1 MKKFVILFLIFF
13 AFCGETSTDNEIND
27 STTTSL
33 ETLEVTT
40 ESEPELYVMLM
51 WHQHQPFY
59 TKNDDGYYT
68 RPWVRVHATKDY
80 LDMVELVADYP
91 DMKAT
96 FNLTPVLLR
105 QLEDFS
111 NGAKDLYWFYTE
123 INADDLTEE
132 DKAFIVSR
140 FFDTNPKVIARF
152 PRYVELRN
160 TNQNWSTWT
169 NQDFRDLQ
177 ILFNLAWTDPKYL
190 SQEPLQDLVSRGRDF
205 TEEDKTTLLN
215 KHSELIDRV
224 IPTHA
229 ELWKTG
235 QIEITTTPYAHPIL
249 PLIFDTNLAAV
260 GDIGAE
266 LPTNRFSKP
275 TDAAIQ
281 VEKGLDLAEKLLGQ
295 RPSGMWPAEGAV
307 SQEVLGMF
315 AKEGIKWIA
324 TGEHVLSKSL
334 DIPTFKRNTKGIVT
348 NPEVLYTPWYGQ
360 LNRQDDVAIFFR
372 DLSISDQVGF
382 TYSGMSPELA
392 VADMMKALEAAR
404 EVSVTM
410 DKPLVVSIVLDGEN
424 AWEHYQNDGIDFLSL
439 MYETLTTTDWLKT
452 TTPTE
457 YIEKYG
463 PQIEKLDRVFPASW
477 FQPNF
482 ATWIGETEE
491 TYAWDYLQKTR
502 AFYDRSNASGDYTDE
517 QLEEAF
523 DFMLLAEGSDW
534 FWWYGSD
541 QSSGND
547 DYFGSAY
554 RNLLKNVYTS
564 LGEKPPAYLDIPI
577 ISPAAQLFD
586 KPSESILDSNQAL
599 LVNGSTNSNIWTNAG
614 VIETS
619 DIISKIQYRF
629 SDEHLYVSIQ
639 KSSSSMQE
647 SNPWMNTDLDIYI
660 ESPSRTKIRRSSVP
674 SKDGESSIQQFLGI
688 ETTQAIFHSGEKLK
702 DGSYFTC
709 TKRDLPNEGSVKE
722 ETFSTACLTKE
733 TTEISSS
740 GNELYLKIPLGELGS
755 LSFGDKIKFRFY
767 SDIFNDFIE
776 PSRPLALF
784 VPEVSN
790 VELFLDITDPI
801 KDDHGE
807 GTYTYPVDGVFIPG
821 SYDFEGFSAG
831 IADGSL
837 IMNFDILSAVKNP
850 WGSPRSLSVQT
861 IDVYIDKDF
870 GSNTGVKQL
879 GNYRFAKMPDES
891 GWEYHIVIEGWE
903 PQIWKSLPGGES
915 ELVTN
920 QFDIVVVPDKG
931 VIVVKIDIENQL
943 GGGNPEE
950 WHYGII
956 MMSQDGYGP
965 NGSRIR
971 EINSSAEQYRGGG
984 APNVVNHPNI
994 FDVIFP
1000 EGGVQEE
1007 YLSSYGDYEGSVD
1020 DIPTELLASI
1030 PLVSKNS

>member
-13 AFCGETSTDNEIND
+13 AFCGETSTDKEIND
-27 STTTSL
+27 SATTPVETSD
-33 ETLEVTT
+33 VTT

-160 TNQNWSTWT
+160 SNQNWSTWT

-224 IPTHA
+224 IPAHA

-295 RPSGMWPAEGAV
+295 RPTGMWPAEGAV

-404 EVSVTM
+404 EVSATM

-463 PQIEKLDRVFPASW
+463 PQIEKLDKVFPASW

-564 LGEKPPAYLDIPI
+564 LGESPPAYLDIPI

-586 KPSESILDSNQAL
+586 KPSESILNSNQAL
-599 LVNGSTNSNIWTNAG
+599 LVNGSTNSNIWTDAG

-647 SNPWMNTDLDIYI
+647 SNPWVNTDLDIYI

-674 SKDGESSIQQFLGI
+674 SKDGVTSIQQFLGI
-688 ETTQAIFHSGEKLK
+688 ETTQAIFHNGEELK

-722 ETFSTACLTKE
+722 GTFSTTCLTKE
-733 TTEISSS
+733 TTEISAS

-767 SDIFNDFIE
+767 SDIFSDFIE

-1007 YLSSYGDYEGSVD
+1007 FLSSYGDYEGSVD

>member
-13 AFCGETSTDNEIND
+13 AFCGETSTDKEIND
-27 STTTSL
+27 SATTPVETSD
-33 ETLEVTT
+33 VTT

-160 TNQNWSTWT
+160 SNQNWSTWT

-224 IPTHA
+224 IPAHA

-295 RPSGMWPAEGAV
+295 RPTGMWPAEGAV

-404 EVSVTM
+404 EVSATM

-463 PQIEKLDRVFPASW
+463 PQIEKLDKVFPASW

-564 LGEKPPAYLDIPI
+564 LGESPPAYLDIPI

-586 KPSESILDSNQAL
+586 KPSESILNSNQAL
-599 LVNGSTNSNIWTNAG
+599 LVNGSTNSNIWTDAG

-647 SNPWMNTDLDIYI
+647 SNPWVNTDLDIYI

-674 SKDGESSIQQFLGI
+674 SKDGVTSIQQFLGI
-688 ETTQAIFHSGEKLK
+688 ETTQAIFHNGEELK

-767 SDIFNDFIE
+767 SDIFSDFIE

>member
-1 MKKFVILFLIFF
+1 M
-13 AFCGETSTDNEIND
+13 
-27 STTTSL
+27 
-33 ETLEVTT
+33 
-40 ESEPELYVMLM
+40 
-51 WHQHQPFY
+51 
-59 TKNDDGYYT
+59 
-68 RPWVRVHATKDY
+68 
-80 LDMVELVADYP
+80 
-91 DMKAT
+91 
-96 FNLTPVLLR
+96 
-105 QLEDFS
+105 
-111 NGAKDLYWFYTE
+111 
-123 INADDLTEE
+123 
-132 DKAFIVSR
+132 
-140 FFDTNPKVIARF
+140 
-152 PRYVELRN
+152 
-160 TNQNWSTWT
+160 
-169 NQDFRDLQ
+169 
-177 ILFNLAWTDPKYL
+177 
-190 SQEPLQDLVSRGRDF
+190 
-205 TEEDKTTLLN
+205 
-215 KHSELIDRV
+215 
-224 IPTHA
+224 
-229 ELWKTG
+229 
-235 QIEITTTPYAHPIL
+235 
-249 PLIFDTNLAAV
+249 AAV

-266 LPTNRFSKP
+266 LPTNRFNKP

-295 RPSGMWPAEGAV
+295 RPTGMWPAEGAV

-382 TYSGMSPELA
+382 TYSGMSPEMA

-410 DKPLVVSIVLDGEN
+410 DRPLVVSIVLDGEN

-439 MYETLTTTDWLKT
+439 MYETLTTTEWLKT

-463 PQIEKLDRVFPASW
+463 PQIDKLDKVFPASW

-502 AFYDRSNASGDYTDE
+502 AFYDRSNASGEYTVE
-517 QLEEAF
+517 QLEKAF
-523 DFMLLAEGSDW
+523 DYMLLAEGSDW

-547 DYFGSAY
+547 DYFGSAF

-564 LGEKPPAYLDIPI
+564 LDQEPPAYLDIPI

-586 KPSESILDSNQAL
+586 KQSDSILNSNQAL
-599 LVNGSTNSNIWTNAG
+599 LVNGTTNTNIWSDAG
-614 VIETS
+614 AIETS

-629 SDEHLYVSIQ
+629 SDEHLYISIQ
-639 KSSSSMQE
+639 KSSSAMQE
-647 SNPWMNTDLDIYI
+647 ANPWQNTDLDIYL

-674 SKDGESSIQQFLGI
+674 FKDGEVSNQEFLGI
-688 ETTQAIFHSGEKLK
+688 ETTQAIFHRGEKLK
-702 DGSYFTC
+702 IGSYFTC
-709 TKRDLPNEGSVKE
+709 TKRDLPSEGSVKE
-722 ETFSTACLTKE
+722 ETFSTNCLTKE
-733 TTEISSS
+733 TTEVSAF

-755 LSFGDKIKFRFY
+755 LSFGDKIKLRLY
-767 SDIFNDFIE
+767 SDSFDTNVQ

-790 VELFLDITDPI
+790 VELFLDIKDPI

-807 GTYTYPVDGVFIPG
+807 GSYTYPTDGVFIPG

-837 IMNFDILSAVKNP
+837 VMNFDILSAVKNP

-870 GSNTGVKQL
+870 GSDTGVKQL
-879 GNYRFAKMPDES
+879 GNYRFGKMPDGS

-903 PQIWKSLPGGES
+903 PQIWKSLPSGES

-931 VIVVKIDIENQL
+931 VIVVKLDIESQL

-950 WHYGII
+950 WHYGVI

-971 EINSSAEQYRGGG
+971 EINPSAEQYRGGG

-1000 EGGVQEE
+1000 DEGVQEDF
-1007 YLSSYGDYEGSVD
+1007 LSSYGEYEGSVD
-1020 DIPTELLASI
+1020 DIPTDLLASI
-1030 PLVSKNS
+1030 PLVSKDS

>member
-27 STTTSL
+27 SATTSV

-160 TNQNWSTWT
+160 SNQNWPTWT

-295 RPSGMWPAEGAV
+295 RPSGMWPAEGAI

-382 TYSGMSPELA
+382 TYSGMSP
-392 VADMMKALEAAR
+392 
-404 EVSVTM
+404 
-410 DKPLVVSIVLDGEN
+410 
-424 AWEHYQNDGIDFLSL
+424 
-439 MYETLTTTDWLKT
+439 
-452 TTPTE
+452 
-457 YIEKYG
+457 
-463 PQIEKLDRVFPASW
+463 
-477 FQPNF
+477 
-482 ATWIGETEE
+482 
-491 TYAWDYLQKTR
+491 
-502 AFYDRSNASGDYTDE
+502 
-517 QLEEAF
+517 
-523 DFMLLAEGSDW
+523 
-534 FWWYGSD
+534 
-541 QSSGND
+541 
-547 DYFGSAY
+547 
-554 RNLLKNVYTS
+554 
-564 LGEKPPAYLDIPI
+564 
-577 ISPAAQLFD
+577 
-586 KPSESILDSNQAL
+586 
-599 LVNGSTNSNIWTNAG
+599 
-614 VIETS
+614 
-619 DIISKIQYRF
+619 
-629 SDEHLYVSIQ
+629 
-639 KSSSSMQE
+639 
-647 SNPWMNTDLDIYI
+647 
-660 ESPSRTKIRRSSVP
+660 
-674 SKDGESSIQQFLGI
+674 
-688 ETTQAIFHSGEKLK
+688 
-702 DGSYFTC
+702 
-709 TKRDLPNEGSVKE
+709 
-722 ETFSTACLTKE
+722 
-733 TTEISSS
+733 
-740 GNELYLKIPLGELGS
+740 
-755 LSFGDKIKFRFY
+755 
-767 SDIFNDFIE
+767 
-776 PSRPLALF
+776 
-784 VPEVSN
+784 
-790 VELFLDITDPI
+790 
-801 KDDHGE
+801 
-807 GTYTYPVDGVFIPG
+807 
-821 SYDFEGFSAG
+821 
-831 IADGSL
+831 
-837 IMNFDILSAVKNP
+837 
-850 WGSPRSLSVQT
+850 
-861 IDVYIDKDF
+861 
-870 GSNTGVKQL
+870 
-879 GNYRFAKMPDES
+879 
-891 GWEYHIVIEGWE
+891 
-903 PQIWKSLPGGES
+903 
-915 ELVTN
+915 
-920 QFDIVVVPDKG
+920 
-931 VIVVKIDIENQL
+931 
-943 GGGNPEE
+943 
-950 WHYGII
+950 
-956 MMSQDGYGP
+956 
-965 NGSRIR
+965 
-971 EINSSAEQYRGGG
+971 
-984 APNVVNHPNI
+984 
-994 FDVIFP
+994 
-1000 EGGVQEE
+1000 
-1007 YLSSYGDYEGSVD
+1007 
-1020 DIPTELLASI
+1020 
-1030 PLVSKNS
+1030 

>member
-13 AFCGETSTDNEIND
+13 AFCGETSTDKEIND
-27 STTTSL
+27 SATTPVETSD
-33 ETLEVTT
+33 VTT

-160 TNQNWSTWT
+160 SNQNWSTWT

-224 IPTHA
+224 IPAHA

-295 RPSGMWPAEGAV
+295 RPTGMWPAEGAV

-404 EVSVTM
+404 EVSATM

-463 PQIEKLDRVFPASW
+463 PQIEKLDKVFPASW

-564 LGEKPPAYLDIPI
+564 LGESPPAYLDIPI

-586 KPSESILDSNQAL
+586 KPSESILNSNQAL
-599 LVNGSTNSNIWTNAG
+599 LVNGSTNSNIWTDAG

-647 SNPWMNTDLDIYI
+647 SNPWVNTDLDIYI

-674 SKDGESSIQQFLGI
+674 SKDGVTSIQQFLGI
-688 ETTQAIFHSGEKLK
+688 ETTQAIFHNGEELK

-767 SDIFNDFIE
+767 SDIFSDFIE

-1007 YLSSYGDYEGSVD
+1007 FLSSYGDYEGSVD